1 MLLQGLHVRVCA
13 APKWWARPARE
24 RRGGDLH
31 ARTPTGGHKW
41 LESAASAS
49 ILFIRPALGNG
60 AHIIAVLVLEK
71 SCVADYTWNEY

>member
-1 MLLQGLHVRVCA
+1 MCACAQHRSGGRV
-13 APKWWARPARE
+13 P
-24 RRGGDLH
+24 RGRGAEEICD
-31 ARTPTGGHKW
+31 ARTPTGGHNW